1 MGTHPIFESDFDCLT
16 DMINEPDSRL
26 LQTGLEV
33 SAKFKGAFCEARIKG
48 VDAEFRLKLR
58 MEDGKV
64 IQTSDR
70 NVSGEARLGAK
81 VEYKGRKGVVLK
93 LKDVSV
99 YTVVFDDMDEK
110 TMKRSSLRIKG
121 TRHFDESV
129 TLDSLP
135 LNDPEHFGDKVT
147 SNELMSSMIPSSSFM
162 EDDESIQS
170 PMDKEAREEDSEYSA
185 ESHSEKNDQPTVN
198 EPVSPLP
205 WSKLTLEQNGSTE
218 ERINLLE
225 MHLCFLANQH
235 HAIKA
240 EISKIDRKQTK
251 KTARGRKRNRSS
263 HSQ

>member
-1 MGTHPIFESDFDCLT
+1 MFR
-16 DMINEPDSRL
+16 RL
-26 LQTGLEV
+26 LVDNL

-48 VDAEFRLKLR
+48 VDAEFRVKLR
-58 MEDGKV
+58 MEDGKI

-70 NVSGEARLGAK
+70 NVIGEARLGAK

-121 TRHFDESV
+121 IFFILWSKELVLGTRHFDESV

-147 SNELMSSMIPSSSFM
+147 SNELMSSIISSTSFM

-170 PMDKEAREEDSEYSA
+170 PMDKEPREEDSEYSA

-198 EPVSPLP
+198 EVIIL
-205 WSKLTLEQNGSTE
+205 
-218 ERINLLE
+218 
-225 MHLCFLANQH
+225 FL
-235 HAIKA
+235 
-240 EISKIDRKQTK
+240 
-251 KTARGRKRNRSS
+251 SS
-263 HSQ
+263 F

>member
-1 MGTHPIFESDFDCLT
+1 
-16 DMINEPDSRL
+16 
-26 LQTGLEV
+26 
-33 SAKFKGAFCEARIKG
+33 
-48 VDAEFRLKLR
+48 
-58 MEDGKV
+58 
-64 IQTSDR
+64 
-70 NVSGEARLGAK
+70 
-81 VEYKGRKGVVLK
+81 
-93 LKDVSV
+93 
-99 YTVVFDDMDEK
+99 
-110 TMKRSSLRIKG
+110 
-121 TRHFDESV
+121 
-129 TLDSLP
+129 
-135 LNDPEHFGDKVT
+135 
-147 SNELMSSMIPSSSFM
+147 MSSMIPSSSFM

-205 WSKLTLEQNGSTE
+205 WSKLTLEQLSKINFELEHQQMMNQVEQNESTE